1 MTTDKKEPLLSNLK
15 QKRCIISL
23 DDTIEVCIG
32 DFGWTQFV
40 QAILVSLAW
49 VFDAQQSFISVFTDS
64 HPTWHCIS
72 SSSSCQI
79 NKNICDLPNDTWH
92 WDMPTRASIVSDW
105 SLECSSSVITGLP
118 ASSFF
123 VGCLV
128 GGFLLCTLADSS
140 FGRKNMLVLS
150 CLIMSITGCITAF
163 STNIWMYSALRFLSG
178 FGRATI
184 GTCSLVLST
193 ELVGRKW
200 RGQVGIISFLCFTFG
215 FISLPGIAFLNKGNS
230 WRAVYLWTCIPAVVY
245 TILVH
250 FFVHESPRWLY
261 LRGKKGEFVKTLKTI
276 ANPATRSKLTSSFFE
291 TLFTDLESNMSV
303 LASQD
308 LDLYSAIKLLIEK
321 GWALRRLLTVVLI
334 GFGVGMV
341 YYGIPLGVGD
351 LGFDIYLSITLNAL
365 SELPSSLIAF
375 FLIGKMNRKG
385 SLLGFS
391 LLSGIC
397 SVGCALVEGSERL
410 KWFQMGLEMLSF
422 FSACTAFNFLLIYTL
437 ELFPTSVRNCAVSMV
452 RQSLVV
458 GGALSPLLVELGRN
472 NSLFS
477 YGIFGVCSATFG
489 LLTVWLPETKGRLL
503 CDTMDEEERLLDRNI
518 DIPTSNSS

>member
-1 MTTDKKEPLLSNLK
+1 MTTEQKEPLLSDLA
-15 QKRCIISL
+15 QKRCLISL
-23 DDTIEVCIG
+23 DDTIEECIG
-32 DFGWTQFV
+32 EFGWSQFV

-49 VFDAQQSFISVFTDS
+49 VFDAQQSFISVFTDAK
-64 HPTWHCIS
+64 PTWHCS
-72 SSSSCQI
+72 TNSSCQI
-79 NKNICDLPNDTWH
+79 KKSVCDLPKDMWRWDLPTW
-92 WDMPTRASIVSDW
+92 TSIVSDW

-123 VGCLV
+123 IGCLI

-150 CLIMSITGCITAF
+150 CLIMSIIGCITAL

-200 RGQVGIISFLCFTFG
+200 RGQVGIISFVCFTFG
-215 FISLPGIAFLNKGNS
+215 FISLPGIAYLNKGNS
-230 WRAVYLWTCIPAVVY
+230 WRVMYLWTCVPAVLY
-245 TILVH
+245 TIVVH
-250 FFVHESPRWLY
+250 FIVHESPRWLY
-261 LRGKKGEFVKTLKTI
+261 LRGDKEEFVKTLKSI
-276 ANPATRSKLTSSFFE
+276 SNPATRSRLTSSFFE
-291 TLFTDLESNMSV
+291 TLFTDLEGNMSMSS
-303 LASQD
+303 SQD
-308 LDLYSAIKLLIEK
+308 LDLYSTIKLLIEK
-321 GWALRRLLTVVLI
+321 GWALHRLLTVVLI

-341 YYGIPLGVGD
+341 YYGMPLGVGD

-375 FLIGKMNRKG
+375 FLIGKMNRKV

-397 SVGCALVEGSERL
+397 SVGCALIKGSERL
-410 KWFQMGLEMLSF
+410 KWFQMGLEMVSF
-422 FSACTAFNFLLIYTL
+422 FSACTSFNFLLIYTL
-437 ELFPTSVRNCAVSMV
+437 ELFPTCVRNCAVSMV

-458 GGALSPLLVELGRN
+458 GGALSPLLVALGRN
-472 NSLFS
+472 NNLFS
-477 YGIFGVCSATFG
+477 YGIFGVCSTTFG
-489 LLTVWLPETKGRLL
+489 LFTVWLPETKGRLL
-503 CDTMDEEERLLDRNI
+503 CDTMDEEERLLERASVVDLK
-518 DIPTSNSS
+518 

>member
-1 MTTDKKEPLLSNLK
+1 MTTDHKEPLLSELK
-15 QKRCIISL
+15 QKRCPTSL

-32 DFGWTQFV
+32 DFGWTQFL

-49 VFDAQQSFISVFTDS
+49 VFDAQQSFISVFTDNQ
-64 HPTWHCIS
+64 PTWHCT
-72 SSSSCQI
+72 SSSCQI
-79 NKNICDLPNDTWH
+79 NKNICKLPKDTWC
-92 WDMPTRASIVSDW
+92 WDMPTCTSIVSDW

-123 VGCLV
+123 IGCLV

-150 CLIMSITGCITAF
+150 CLIMSITGCVTAL

-215 FISLPGIAFLNKGNS
+215 FISLPGIAYLNKGNS
-230 WRAVYLWTCIPAVVY
+230 WRVVYLWTCVPAVLY
-245 TILVH
+245 TIIVH

-261 LRGKKGEFVKTLKTI
+261 LRGHKEEFVKTLKTI

-303 LASQD
+303 SASQD

-321 GWALRRLLTVVLI
+321 GWAMRRLLTVVSI

-341 YYGIPLGVGD
+341 YYGMPLGVGD

-375 FLIGKMNRKG
+375 FLIGKMNRKV

-397 SVGCALVEGSERL
+397 SVGCALADGRERV
-410 KWFQMGLEMLSF
+410 KWFKMGLEMMSF

-437 ELFPTSVRNCAVSMV
+437 ELFPTCVRNCAVSMV

-458 GGALSPLLVELGRN
+458 GGALSPLLVALGRN

-489 LLTVWLPETKGRLL
+489 LFTVWLPETKGRLL
-503 CDTMDEEERLLDRNI
+503 CDTMDEEERLLERALPVDLK
-518 DIPTSNSS
+518 